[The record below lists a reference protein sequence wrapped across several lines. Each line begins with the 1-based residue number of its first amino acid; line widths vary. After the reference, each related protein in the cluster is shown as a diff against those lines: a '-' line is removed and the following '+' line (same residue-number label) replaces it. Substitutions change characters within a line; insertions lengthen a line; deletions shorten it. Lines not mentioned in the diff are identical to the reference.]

1 MASGGST
8 LELDHIQG
16 KIPAGFNEDFAKFL
30 LLELLDR
37 AAARDWLDAS
47 REASST
53 RGAGG
58 QQ

>member
-8 LELDHIQG
+8 LELDQIQG
-16 KIPAGFNEDFAKFL
+16 NIPAGFNEDFATLL

-37 AAARDWLDAS
+37 APAGEWVDAS
-47 REASST
+47 REASHPP
-53 RGAGG
+53 GAGG